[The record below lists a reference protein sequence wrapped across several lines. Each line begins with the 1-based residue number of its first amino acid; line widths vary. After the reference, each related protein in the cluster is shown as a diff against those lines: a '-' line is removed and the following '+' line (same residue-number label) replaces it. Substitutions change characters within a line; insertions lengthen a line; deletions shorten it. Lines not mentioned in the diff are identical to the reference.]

1 MNQGAYILLL
11 RLPAK
16 VRLEI
21 GRLGEFEFA
30 KGYYAYVGSA
40 LNNLE
45 KRIARYRLIDKPRH
59 WHIDYF
65 RPHAR
70 WVDAWR
76 FESRDRIECRLNS
89 RLMNSPEG
97 RPVPRFGSSDCG
109 CKSHFHYF
117 SKDPSRFIR
126 SLSPGDSELL

>member
-1 MNQGAYILLL
+1 MNKGAYILLQ
-11 RLPAK
+11 RLPAR

-21 GRLGEFEFA
+21 GRLGEIDFP

-45 KRIARYRLIDKPRH
+45 KRIARHRLIEKPRH
-59 WHIDYF
+59 WHIDYL

-70 WVDAWR
+70 WIAAWR
-76 FESRDRIECRLNS
+76 FESRDRLECRLNN

-97 RPVPRFGSSDCG
+97 RPVPRFGSSDCK
-109 CKSHFHYF
+109 CRSHLHYF
-117 SKDPSRFIR
+117 REDPSRFIR
-126 SLSPGDSELL
+126 GIRPSGL